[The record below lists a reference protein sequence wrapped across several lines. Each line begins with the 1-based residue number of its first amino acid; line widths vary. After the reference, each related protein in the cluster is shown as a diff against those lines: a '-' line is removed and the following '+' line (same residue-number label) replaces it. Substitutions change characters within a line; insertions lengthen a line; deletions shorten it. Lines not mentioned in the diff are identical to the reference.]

1 MHHARLVSSAWALTL
16 GLCWGTPASAQQP
29 AQAPAVDLQAPLP
42 FDPAVRTGTLP
53 NGLTFY
59 IRHNNRPEQR
69 VLLRLAVKA
78 GSIDE
83 EDDQQGLAHFL
94 EHMAFNGSEHFP
106 PGELIEYFETFG
118 ARLGPHVNAY
128 TSFEETVYMLTL
140 PTDRPEVVQRG
151 LVALADFAGGLML
164 DPDQIDRERGV
175 VIEEWRAGLG
185 AASRIRDRQIP
196 VLYHDSRYADRL
208 PIGDPEVLR
217 TAPAGEFRDFYD
229 RWYRPDRMAVVVVG
243 DIDAEAMESAVRST
257 FGPLEARSTAPTGR
271 DTAIPAHAETLVS
284 IVADPEAARSSVSIV
299 RKRPQPEERT
309 VAEYRRAL
317 VERVLERALNERFE
331 ELARRPDARILGA
344 GAGGGRMAPGVASFS
359 LTAGVEDGRLVD
371 GLTTLAIEANR
382 ARRHGIGPGEL
393 ERARQWMRAFYERAF
408 RERDKS
414 ESGSF
419 AREYVSHFLT
429 GEPAPGIEYEYELA
443 QALLPAITAGDVSA
457 LARELLHDGSRVVLA
472 VSPQK
477 NGLRVPTEAEF
488 DETLAAAAKVAVT
501 PWADTTT
508 TRELMEQVPEPAE
521 VVSRRS
527 MAQIGVT
534 VVEFANGLEA
544 WLKPTDFKNDEIV
557 FTMYA
562 RGGASL
568 APPENYLDATF
579 SAAYTRLA
587 GAGGLKALD
596 LQRQLAGR
604 LVSAVPSVSLSTHG
618 VSGSSVPADLELAL
632 QLLHQRVAAP
642 GDDPDAFALLRRQL
656 DAAVV
661 NRRQDPQQQFEERL
675 SLVNTSGHY
684 VAEPVTPE
692 RVASLDRETM
702 TRFFGERF
710 ADAGAFTLF
719 MVGAFDLEQAIPL
732 LARYAGTLPGSA
744 SADSGYRDVGLR
756 FPASTG
762 RAQVEAGREPRG
774 QAVVSFFAEPSL
786 DPVEQETVAA
796 ATTVLETVLR
806 DILREELGQTYG
818 VSVGLQH
825 FWPQRGAGHVSV
837 RFGAD
842 PENVESMTDRVLAE
856 VKRLQQEGPTAD
868 LTNRAKQSAHRAHET
883 AVRQN
888 GYWLS
893 RLQSSHLLGR
903 DPAEIPRRPEFI
915 DSVTPERIRQV
926 FVKYFPLD
934 RHTVVTLVP
943 AAGAAAEETGGE
955 DAEIPEAKPVQRDAR

>member
-1 MHHARLVSSAWALTL
+1 MRRMRMFPGVCALVLS
-16 GLCWGTPASAQQP
+16 CWGLGSAQQP
-29 AQAPAVDLQAPLP
+29 AEAPAVDLQSPLP
-42 FDPAVRTGTLP
+42 FDPEVRTGTLA

-59 IRHNNRPEQR
+59 IRHNGRPAER

-83 EDDQQGLAHFL
+83 TDDQQGLAHFL

-106 PGELIEYFETFG
+106 PGALIEYFETFG

-128 TSFEETVYMLTL
+128 TSFEETVYMLAL
-140 PTDRPEVVQRG
+140 PTDRPEVVERG
-151 LVALADFAGGLML
+151 LVALADFAGRLTL
-164 DPDQIDRERGV
+164 DPEQIEKERGV

-217 TAPAGEFRDFYD
+217 TAPPAEFRDFYD
-229 RWYRPDRMAVVVVG
+229 RWYRPDRMAVVAVG
-243 DIDAEAMESAVRST
+243 DIAPAAMETSIREA
-257 FGPLEARSTAPTGR
+257 FGPLDSRSTAPTRR
-271 DTAIPAHAETLVS
+271 DTAIPAHEETLVS
-284 IVADPEAARSSVSIV
+284 IVSDPEASRSSVSIV
-299 RKRPQPEERT
+299 RKRPREEART

-331 ELARRPDARILGA
+331 EIARRPDARILGA
-344 GAGGGRMAPGVASFS
+344 GAGGGRMAPGVESFS

-382 ARRHGIGPGEL
+382 ARRHGVGAGEL
-393 ERARQWMRAFYERAF
+393 ERARQWMRAFYERAY

-414 ESGSF
+414 ESASF

-429 GEPAPGIEYEYELA
+429 GEPVPGIEYEYQLA
-443 QALLPAITAGDVSA
+443 QQLLPAVTARDVST

-472 VSPQK
+472 VSPRK
-477 NGLRVPTEAEF
+477 EGLRVPTEGEF
-488 DETLAAAAKVAVT
+488 DAALAAAEKVAVT
-501 PWADTTT
+501 PWTDTTT
-508 TRELMEQVPEPAE
+508 TRDLMETVPAPAE
-521 VVSRRS
+521 VVSRRDRP
-527 MAQIGVT
+527 AIGVT

-557 FTMYA
+557 FAMYA
-562 RGGASL
+562 PGGASL
-568 APPENYLDATF
+568 APPGDYLDAAL
-579 SAAYTRLA
+579 SGSYAMLA

-596 LQRQLAGR
+596 LQRLLAGR
-604 LVSAVPSVSLSTHG
+604 LVSAVPSISLSTHG

-642 GDDPDAFALLRRQL
+642 GDDAEAFALLRRQL

-661 NRRQDPQQQFEERL
+661 NRLQDPQQQFADRV

-684 VAEPVTPE
+684 TAEPITPE

-702 TRFFGERF
+702 AQFFRERF
-710 ADAGAFTLF
+710 SDAGPFTLF
-719 MVGAFDLEQAIPL
+719 MVGAFELDEAIPL
-732 LARYAGTLPGSA
+732 LAQYAGTLPGSRDGA
-744 SADSGYRDVGLR
+744 SDYRDVGLR
-756 FPASTG
+756 FPAAVE
-762 RAQVEAGREPRG
+762 RATVEAGREPRG
-774 QAVVSFFAEPSL
+774 QSVISFFAEPSL
-786 DPVEQETVAA
+786 DPVEQEAVAA
-796 ATTVLETVLR
+796 ANTVLETVLR
-806 DILREELGQTYG
+806 NILREELGQTYG

-825 FWPQRGAGHVSV
+825 YWPQRGGGHISV

-842 PENVESMTDRVLAE
+842 PGNVDSMTERVLAE
-856 VKRLQQEGPTAD
+856 VKRLQMEGPTPD
-868 LTNRAKQSAHRAHET
+868 LTNRAKQSALRTHET
-883 AVRQN
+883 AVRRN
-888 GYWLS
+888 GYWLA

-915 DSVTPERIRQV
+915 DAVTPERIQQA

-943 AAGAAAEETGGE
+943 AAEERAPSAEEAESAERRGSGE
-955 DAEIPEAKPVQRDAR
+955 R